1 MIKEIKLIKN
11 KVEAILKENPETR
24 DSDKELFIKFAG
36 EYYNCDEEIVRDLL
50 EELPNFE
57 SLIRAR
63 RKIQEK
69 GLYQGTRK
77 LARQVLTN
85 ETSKHINEL

>member
-1 MIKEIKLIKN
+1 MHLLKN
-11 KVEAILKENPETR
+11 KIEAVLAKYPETR

-36 EYYNCDEEIVRDLL
+36 EYYDCDEEIVRDLL

-57 SLIRAR
+57 SIRR
-63 RKIQEK
+63 YRQKLQEK
-69 GLYQGTRK
+69 GLYQGSRR
-77 LARQVLTN
+77 LAKQLLAD